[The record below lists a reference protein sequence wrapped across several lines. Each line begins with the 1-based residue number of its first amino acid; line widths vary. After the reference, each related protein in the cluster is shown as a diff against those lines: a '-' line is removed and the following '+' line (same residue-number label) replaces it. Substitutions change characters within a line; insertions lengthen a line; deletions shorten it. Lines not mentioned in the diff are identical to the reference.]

1 MSLTRLR
8 FLLGVAAITAA
19 LGVPVRAQLISGHES
34 LIAKHNP
41 FRPFD
46 SSQPVTVAE
55 LCKWI
60 DCVGEELRDDGL
72 VVMKQP
78 DVFSQ
83 ARLTRYRTDFETQ
96 MSNELS
102 TFHLVL
108 AARINRL
115 DAATTTSQTAL
126 SGALSPGSTTVAIPT
141 LPTLPTSTATGA
153 PANGSIGLPLT
164 GPFTTPSTG
173 TGGLGIASN
182 TLAGSTAANSGNLA
196 LGVEPTVYLDE
207 KKRFLEHLNQIRR
220 ISLGPDQNDSSGYGL
235 YLVRLPV
242 SITPG
247 ECTYSGFGADFSV
260 QVEHEFPP
268 EFLPTTFES
277 LVINDLVDELG
288 PFIYEVIRSGLLK
301 TLKTLEDA
309 KTQKKALLIKKNRL
323 LELLLTG
330 LAQRMA
336 NGAIAIAKQ
345 KSIVNPVDP
354 FVTPLADFI
363 LRESQPPTND
373 PVQDKQSW
381 KAIADRLS
389 VVAEARAK
397 FRAGYEDQDQ
407 DFDQNLAEFR
417 TKIEAVR
424 EGNGLDGTLKT
435 TVIEYLRAILT
446 RFLETGYLQSQL
458 FRQSIDRLADPSQ
471 TQLLNWGAFRPFIS
485 NLYSTALPDDIKTLD
500 DLLRVD
506 ETQRS
511 TITAPLASINNTLGT
526 MFDSYQDQLNLNL
539 TSTRSAKQLYPIA
552 PRELI
557 KFFLED
563 NVYLIAKDAQEALRT
578 ATPRASEIRNYLRH
592 TLQTAYWAMKY
603 NSPRQVDP
611 PALAPLAD
619 AKFMQDVHDAIRE
632 RQFTSNFERD
642 SVLKTLNDQLVARL
656 ELSRDNIKRKPIGAL
671 CWAIAVDA
679 AVLDAALRSDTR
691 KVFETNGMPP
701 DMIDSVRFYLPKDQP
716 NDMAR
721 AIFNDYVKLR
731 WPIITF
737 SLDPVTD
744 QQNIADSFNL
754 KRDLQLAVSFAF
766 ATGQIGFNQLN
777 TFRRQIEQSSDTVAL
792 NRTVTGFTHGNDI
805 FGFRFSPRFQNPPNQ
820 RTNVGVIASQLI
832 GGGPG
837 PDYQIKKS
845 KLEAGMREQT
855 AVLLIPTFLPT
866 MRMNVA
872 GNWFKLNDPEH
883 LVFHTNRMMERGRK
897 VQELRKAV
905 LDACSAQ
912 QYRGADLRVLQSK
925 LAQLEAMLP
934 MQSKVVQLPFDN
946 LANGFDLFS
955 EGATALVPELT
966 GFTGIDVIQ
975 PPATPATQ
983 TAVQLPAATPA
994 AGTPAA
1000 TPASSSGITIT
1011 SNTTTS
1017 SSTTSTVSTV
1027 GGTGSIADVFIT
1039 GKYLSILDTKVIAGG
1054 RSAAFE
1060 ILSREVVHV
1069 QIPTGV
1075 TPTKTE
1081 DGNFYVEVYMST
1093 PNGVSNSILIPYAAP
1108 APPSTVVY
1116 DVDKGSQTIDVFYQW
1131 LTTPD
1136 GTHSLV
1142 PTADPGK
1149 GIKITWNSPV
1159 AFVPKTL
1166 QATFTV
1172 TVGTQAVTIA
1182 LPTDTG
1188 TASDYSVDLQAF
1200 VVTLLQQLQQS
1211 TTFPTPLPATATV
1224 SVSVQPFTPDPSAGF
1239 RVRSDAIKLQSTIT
1253 LNLNYNATGTNAL
1266 PQVFPVRIPTPT
1278 PAPKG
1283 NTTSLRTP
1291 RPGLGGAGQE
1301 DPNLIRTAEQLPS
1314 FSLPPLPTTFSIPK
1328 PPDLLSVPSLL
1339 PSASSAEAEQVAR
1352 LLTGQPLLP
1361 NAAPPTLAGIQ
1372 ALAPNLAA
1380 AAAAIPTT
1388 IPALPAAGPAS
1399 PIIVMPAPV
1408 VVVGPKAAP
1417 KPKHKSL
1424 FHRSRMFNDKG
1435 QRTDQ

>member
-1 MSLTRLR
+1 
-8 FLLGVAAITAA
+8 
-19 LGVPVRAQLISGHES
+19 
-34 LIAKHNP
+34 
-41 FRPFD
+41 
-46 SSQPVTVAE
+46 
-55 LCKWI
+55 
-60 DCVGEELRDDGL
+60 
-72 VVMKQP
+72 
-78 DVFSQ
+78 
-83 ARLTRYRTDFETQ
+83 
-96 MSNELS
+96 
-102 TFHLVL
+102 
-108 AARINRL
+108 
-115 DAATTTSQTAL
+115 
-126 SGALSPGSTTVAIPT
+126 
-141 LPTLPTSTATGA
+141 
-153 PANGSIGLPLT
+153 
-164 GPFTTPSTG
+164 
-173 TGGLGIASN
+173 
-182 TLAGSTAANSGNLA
+182 
-196 LGVEPTVYLDE
+196 
-207 KKRFLEHLNQIRR
+207 
-220 ISLGPDQNDSSGYGL
+220 
-235 YLVRLPV
+235 
-242 SITPG
+242 
-247 ECTYSGFGADFSV
+247 
-260 QVEHEFPP
+260 
-268 EFLPTTFES
+268 
-277 LVINDLVDELG
+277 
-288 PFIYEVIRSGLLK
+288 
-301 TLKTLEDA
+301 
-309 KTQKKALLIKKNRL
+309 
-323 LELLLTG
+323 
-330 LAQRMA
+330 
-336 NGAIAIAKQ
+336 
-345 KSIVNPVDP
+345 
-354 FVTPLADFI
+354 
-363 LRESQPPTND
+363 
-373 PVQDKQSW
+373 
-381 KAIADRLS
+381 
-389 VVAEARAK
+389 
-397 FRAGYEDQDQ
+397 
-407 DFDQNLAEFR
+407 
-417 TKIEAVR
+417 
-424 EGNGLDGTLKT
+424 
-435 TVIEYLRAILT
+435 
-446 RFLETGYLQSQL
+446 
-458 FRQSIDRLADPSQ
+458 
-471 TQLLNWGAFRPFIS
+471 
-485 NLYSTALPDDIKTLD
+485 
-500 DLLRVD
+500 
-506 ETQRS
+506 
-511 TITAPLASINNTLGT
+511 
-526 MFDSYQDQLNLNL
+526 
-539 TSTRSAKQLYPIA
+539 
-552 PRELI
+552 
-557 KFFLED
+557 
-563 NVYLIAKDAQEALRT
+563 
-578 ATPRASEIRNYLRH
+578 
-592 TLQTAYWAMKY
+592 
-603 NSPRQVDP
+603 
-611 PALAPLAD
+611 
-619 AKFMQDVHDAIRE
+619 
-632 RQFTSNFERD
+632 
-642 SVLKTLNDQLVARL
+642 
-656 ELSRDNIKRKPIGAL
+656 
-671 CWAIAVDA
+671 
-679 AVLDAALRSDTR
+679 
-691 KVFETNGMPP
+691 MPP

-766 ATGQIGFNQLN
+766 ATGQIGFNQMN

-966 GFTGIDVIQ
+966 GFTGVDVIQ

-1000 TPASSSGITIT
+1000 APASSSGITIT
-1011 SNTTTS
+1011 SNTMTS

-1027 GGTGSIADVFIT
+1027 GGTGSIADVFVT

-1075 TPTKTE
+1075 TPTMTE
-1081 DGNFYVEVYMST
+1081 DGKSYIEVYMST
-1093 PNGVSNSILIPYAAP
+1093 PNGVSNSVLIPYAAP

-1136 GTHSLV
+1136 GNHSLV

-1149 GIKITWNSPV
+1149 PIKITWNSPV
-1159 AFVPKTL
+1159 AFAPKTL
-1166 QATFTV
+1166 QATFTA

-1182 LPTDTG
+1182 LPADTG
-1188 TASDYSVDLQAF
+1188 TDGDYSVDPKVL
-1200 VVTLLQQLQQS
+1200 VVSLLQQLQQS
-1211 TTFPTPLPATATV
+1211 TMFPTPLPATATV
-1224 SVSVQPFTPDPSAGF
+1224 SVAVQPFIPDPGAGF
-1239 RVRSDAIKLQSTIT
+1239 RVRSDAIKLPSTIT

-1266 PQVFPVRIPTPT
+1266 PQVFPVRIPTPS
-1278 PAPKG
+1278 PATKG
-1283 NTTSLRTP
+1283 NATSLRTP
-1291 RPGLGGAGQE
+1291 RPGPGGAGQE
-1301 DPNLIRTAEQLPS
+1301 DPNLIRTAEQLPG

-1328 PPDLLSVPSLL
+1328 PPDLLSVPTLL
-1339 PSASSAEAEQVAR
+1339 PSASSAEAEQVTR

-1361 NAAPPTLAGIQ
+1361 NAAPPSLAGIQ

-1380 AAAAIPTT
+1380 ASAAIPTT

-1417 KPKHKSL
+1417 KAKHKSPVSPL
-1424 FHRSRMFNDKG
+1424 ADVQRQRATDRSVSRLASLDRFPGATGRRVSAPRPAAGFRNPNPTASG
-1435 QRTDQ
+1435 SFLEQEI